1 MRNSRAQAARFEK
14 EMERRV
20 VEKKTRTAS
29 DINADIEALHRELEA
44 LRMSEHAEVQAKREA
59 RLRSAE
65 NVLRENQA
73 VAAGMSPQEF
83 DQRVPRQP
91 GR

>member
-1 MRNSRAQAARFEK
+1 MRNSKAQVAKFE
-14 EMERRV
+14 RV
-20 VEKKTRTAS
+20 EGAKRMVEKARTEA
-29 DINADIEALHRELEA
+29 DINADIEALYRELEA
-44 LRMSEHAEVQAKREA
+44 LRMAGHAEVQANREA
-59 RLRSAE
+59 RLRGAE
-65 NVLRENQA
+65 DVLRENQA